1 MINVFKDYKYS
12 QEVDFLENILIF
24 RSAKHQIV
32 KSCINDIYNMNNN
45 YSVWICVQQECAGL
59 YRNQKNHLIIA
70 PNGFFDYDSFSK
82 NKKLVKQLKIY
93 HFKKI
98 YIPYSGTKPNCY
110 EILKIVRNII
120 GKRHIFYYNQYGN
133 INYKYINIWRSRLHK
148 YVTSIIEYIQYK
160 ILILIYYICINT
172 GR

>member
-70 PNGFFDYDSFSK
+70 PNGFLIMIH
-82 NKKLVKQLKIY
+82 LVKIKNLL
-93 HFKKI
+93 
-98 YIPYSGTKPNCY
+98 N
-110 EILKIVRNII
+110 N
-120 GKRHIFYYNQYGN
+120 
-133 INYKYINIWRSRLHK
+133 
-148 YVTSIIEYIQYK
+148 
-160 ILILIYYICINT
+160 
-172 GR
+172 